1 MERCGD
7 LSWWDC
13 LEKLEDL
20 SDCELVSS
28 ALVRVV
34 PGVTEVPVFPSSVV
48 TEFCDVSS
56 RCSDWGFV
64 QPQSVSFS
72 KKRALWCTST
82 QVEMRYEGSQV
93 KAPPIARRR
102 MTPPTPMRNSHT
114 SFVREQRSYEG
125 ESRGWNAR
133 ERTTIARTK
142 QCLVC
147 CCYSVTLRVVELEG
161 LLGPEDVDVDFRR
174 IQKEARDERG
184 RNILKLSARMT

>member
-1 MERCGD
+1 MERGGD
-7 LSWWDC
+7 LSWWDP

-20 SDCELVSS
+20 SECELVSS

-72 KKRALWCTST
+72 KKRALWYTST
-82 QVEMRYEGSQV
+82 QVEMRYEGSKV

-114 SFVREQRSYEG
+114 PFCEGAAKLRRGRQRLECERKNNHRKNETVFGLLLQCEG
-125 ESRGWNAR
+125 EG
-133 ERTTIARTK
+133 
-142 QCLVC
+142 C
-147 CCYSVTLRVVELEG
+147 
-161 LLGPEDVDVDFRR
+161 
-174 IQKEARDERG
+174 
-184 RNILKLSARMT
+184 